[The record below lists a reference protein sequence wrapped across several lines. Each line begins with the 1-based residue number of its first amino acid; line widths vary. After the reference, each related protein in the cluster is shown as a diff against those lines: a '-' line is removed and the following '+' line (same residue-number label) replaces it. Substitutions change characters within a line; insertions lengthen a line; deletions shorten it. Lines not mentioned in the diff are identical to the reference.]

1 MQSTMHCARKKRQ
14 DGQQT
19 KLFHLTICLTGVLRP
34 IIAEIRANTG
44 GERRLTC
51 GSRALFFAQ
60 GAARGAKCSPLEM
73 RKRAALMC
81 NNYKK
86 GVCALPHIRARSKRV
101 GLTAHTHISTSRKIV
116 RQSETY
122 ASFMLC
128 LRSAFT
134 LEIIDFVLHNR
145 ALNLNTNESQTKCT
159 FPNAIDSGAAG
170 KINQLSR

>member
-51 GSRALFFAQ
+51 GSRVLFFAQ

-73 RKRAALMC
+73 RERAALMC

-86 GVCALPHIRARSKRV
+86 GVCALPHIRTRSKRV
-101 GLTAHTHISTSRKIV
+101 GLTAHTYIYQPQNSTPVGDV
-116 RQSETY
+116 REFYALFAERVHFGNHRFCLAQSCAEFEY
-122 ASFMLC
+122 KRVANK
-128 LRSAFT
+128 
-134 LEIIDFVLHNR
+134 VHV
-145 ALNLNTNESQTKCT
+145 SQCH
-159 FPNAIDSGAAG
+159 
-170 KINQLSR
+170 